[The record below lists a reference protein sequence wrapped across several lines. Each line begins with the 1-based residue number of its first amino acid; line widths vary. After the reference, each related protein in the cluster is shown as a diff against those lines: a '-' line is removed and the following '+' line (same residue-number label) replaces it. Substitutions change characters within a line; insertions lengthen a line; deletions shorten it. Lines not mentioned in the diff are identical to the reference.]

1 MATGY
6 STGFGRSVSS
16 QPSCR
21 RELRDPIDRE
31 VGQAGQDRAKIVA
44 NRDFQSPAGFDDR
57 DYSRDARSGLLASDV
72 DPVTAAQGQRAHGV
86 LSQVVTQLQLGMF
99 QERLSRAQSVNV

>member
-1 MATGY
+1 VKPAEYFVVVTMKLISTKVISPVHPEQGVGEAFDGARLTNTRLMAAGY

-21 RELRDPIDRE
+21 RELGDPIDRE

-44 NRDFQSPAGFDDR
+44 DRDF
-57 DYSRDARSGLLASDV
+57 
-72 DPVTAAQGQRAHGV
+72 
-86 LSQVVTQLQLGMF
+86 
-99 QERLSRAQSVNV
+99 

>member
-1 MATGY
+1 MCRLTNTRLMATGY
-6 STGFGRSVSS
+6 STGFGRSFSS

-72 DPVTAAQGQRAHGV
+72 DPVTAAPGQRAHGV
-86 LSQVVTQLQLGMF
+86 LSQVVTQLQLGMVP
-99 QERLSRAQSVNV
+99 E